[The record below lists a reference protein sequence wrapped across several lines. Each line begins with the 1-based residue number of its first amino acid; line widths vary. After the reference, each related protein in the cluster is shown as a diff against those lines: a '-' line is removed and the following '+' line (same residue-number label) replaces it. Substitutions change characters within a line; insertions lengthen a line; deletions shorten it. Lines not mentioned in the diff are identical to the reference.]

1 MISNENGWRHHSPS
15 ITTRFTSGWR
25 PCWKKRRLLKSSNN
39 EDDEPAE
46 ETLTDLL
53 FFDFERQQENV
64 THEPNLC
71 IAHNEAGDEWIFEG
85 DTTQKEFANGYSPMN
100 ILVAPWWL
108 TISKA
113 MIVTLFYSIYASKAS
128 GTKWLRGGKTLS
140 LKILMFNIRFV
151 DSLNFR

>member
-1 MISNENGWRHHSPS
+1 M
-15 ITTRFTSGWR
+15 
-25 PCWKKRRLLKSSNN
+25 LKSSNN

-85 DTTQKEFANGYSPMN
+85 DTTQKEFCEWLFTDEHISCTLMAHNFQGYDSYF
-100 ILVAPWWL
+100 ILQYLREQGVRYEV
-108 TISKA
+108 I
-113 MIVTLFYSIYASKAS
+113 M
-128 GTKWLRGGKTLS
+128 RGGKTLS
-140 LKILMFNIRFV
+140 LKVLMFNIRFV